1 MIVVDSSAIIAIFR
15 QEEDAEAYARSIAN
29 DDDPVMS
36 AANLV
41 ETSIVLRGL
50 KKIAPAKAERW
61 LDDFIEAAGIR
72 IEPLTPDQAHAARSA
87 HLRFGKG
94 TGHRAALNYGDCFA
108 YALSERH
115 SPGRGDSS
123 AERGMDDNSHRASLI
138 PELLDHDVPIIW
150 DDSRRRP
157 L

>member
-1 MIVVDSSAIIAIFR
+1 MIVDDSSAVIAIFR
-15 QEEDAEAYARSIAN
+15 QEDDAEDYARSIAG

-50 KKIAPAKAERW
+50 KKITPKRAERW

-72 IEPLTPDQAHAARSA
+72 IEPVTPDQARAARSA

-94 TGHRAALNYGDCFA
+94 TGHGAALNYGDCFA
-108 YALSERH
+108 YGLAKAMEA
-115 SPGRGDSS
+115 P
-123 AERGMDDNSHRASLI
+123 
-138 PELLDHDVPIIW
+138 LLCKGNDF
-150 DDSRRRP
+150 P
-157 L
+157 LTDINMV